1 MTDGPQVVL
10 VPVSLDGHDRGAA
23 ALLPSFSTGDP
34 LTPPRLS
41 EGLGIN
47 PVVGPDR
54 FSVFNISQDK
64 PGFAYVLVT
73 RPQNQ
78 VNPQVCTSGHRDCI
92 AGCLPLHR
100 AAVCCDSMFALCTTG
115 LASRVGA
122 LSRTMG
128 HTAA

>member
-1 MTDGPQVVL
+1 M
-10 VPVSLDGHDRGAA
+10 SLDGQDRGTA

-78 VNPQVCTSGHRDCI
+78 INPQVRTFGPRGSEQQACGI
-92 AGCLPLHR
+92 A
-100 AAVCCDSMFALCTTG
+100 V
-115 LASRVGA
+115 
-122 LSRTMG
+122 
-128 HTAA
+128 